1 MINLARGIVV
11 GVMLGFA
18 LFHPHSW
25 SREVYLAA
33 LALVVVVGILIPLEA
48 QDRRLDG
55 IAEDVRAILARL
67 ERMESLP
74 VESVAEEMEQP
85 APFQP
90 GRSPG
95 AEEPF
100 IPAIQS
106 GGGEGRTVMAHGHRT
121 VERSVEDVARKLAS
135 MQRGS

>member
-11 GVMLGFA
+11 GVVLGFA
-18 LFHPHSW
+18 LFHPHGW

-33 LALVVVVGILIPLEA
+33 LALVVVVGILIPLES

-55 IAEDVRAILARL
+55 IAGDVRTILARL
-67 ERMESLP
+67 EQFESVP
-74 VESVAEEMEQP
+74 VEPVEEAEP
-85 APFQP
+85 PPFQP
-90 GRSPG
+90 GKRPG

-106 GGGEGRTVMAHGHRT
+106 GAGESRTVMAHGRRT
-121 VERSVEDVARKLAS
+121 VECSVEDVAKKLAS